1 VNKISANKRQ
11 FLTDSSK
18 DDATAESI
26 ILLDLMLA
34 RTGAP
39 KPIEESCRLVY
50 LIERYSK
57 DIFHRNQY
65 ACKTSV

>member
-1 VNKISANKRQ
+1 VSTISVKNRQ

-26 ILLDLMLA
+26 ILPLLMLA

-50 LIERYSK
+50 LIDNS
-57 DIFHRNQY
+57 
-65 ACKTSV
+65 C